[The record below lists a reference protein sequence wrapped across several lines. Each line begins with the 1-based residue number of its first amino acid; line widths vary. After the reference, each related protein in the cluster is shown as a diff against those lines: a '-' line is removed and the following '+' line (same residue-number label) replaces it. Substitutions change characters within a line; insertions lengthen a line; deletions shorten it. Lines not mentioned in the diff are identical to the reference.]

1 LLDLFSIFIFASD
14 FRHAE
19 ISGEVKVTVDVKGE
33 LSEEEREAIKEVEK
47 QKLKMQEKSKILDSL
62 EIIAPGVNRGTK
74 EEVKDNEE
82 DLRKRSNSLYR
93 NSLLM
98 RKCEDFLI

>member
-1 LLDLFSIFIFASD
+1 
-14 FRHAE
+14 
-19 ISGEVKVTVDVKGE
+19 VTVDVKGE